1 MYMKQ
6 MFTRLFVMTSAIIIF
21 SGCEKIKDIF
31 PKPKTDIVDCRILDL
46 GSVRETNSY
55 SVGGTISYNA
65 QGNPVSVTGRGGGTG
80 TTNRKFEYDSLNR
93 LIHYAEIFYNG
104 IAETGHR
111 YSYDRS
117 GKVITDSIYTMY
129 GISGRL
135 ILELDEK
142 GRVIKTTSTGPYPG
156 MTVTTYNYDERGNLV
171 MPGVVYD
178 DQVNMHRTNKVFQ
191 LIDLDYSRNN
201 PFIADAYNKTG
212 LPTRI
217 PVPPKASPEFLN
229 IPIRGHTITY
239 SCE

>member
-6 MFTRLFVMTSAIIIF
+6 MFTRLLVTTSAIIFF
-21 SGCEKIKDIF
+21 SGCEKVKDILHM
-31 PKPKTDIVDCRILDL
+31 PKTDIVDCRILNL
-46 GSVRETNSY
+46 GSSGEGISY

-104 IAETGHR
+104 IAELGHR
-111 YSYDRS
+111 YSYEDS

-129 GISGRL
+129 GINGRL
-135 ILELDEK
+135 VLELDEK

-156 MTVTTYNYDERGNLV
+156 MTVTTYSYDERGNLV

-191 LIDLDYSRNN
+191 LIDRDYSKNN

-212 LPTRI
+212 LPTKI
-217 PVPPKASPEFLN
+217 PVPAKVYVSFLG
-229 IPIRGHTITY
+229 IPISSHTITY